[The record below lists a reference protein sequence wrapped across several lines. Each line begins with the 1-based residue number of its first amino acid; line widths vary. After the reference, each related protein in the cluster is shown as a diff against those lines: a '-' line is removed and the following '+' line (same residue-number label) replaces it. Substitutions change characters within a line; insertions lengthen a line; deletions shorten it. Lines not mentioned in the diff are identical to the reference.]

1 MATEINEKIEEAV
14 NKENK
19 PTIVTEEEIL
29 RRIAL
34 SLVKTVILIFH
45 KD

>member
-1 MATEINEKIEEAV
+1 MATEIVEKIEKAV

-34 SLVKTVILIFH
+34 SLVKTVNLIFR
-45 KD
+45 KS